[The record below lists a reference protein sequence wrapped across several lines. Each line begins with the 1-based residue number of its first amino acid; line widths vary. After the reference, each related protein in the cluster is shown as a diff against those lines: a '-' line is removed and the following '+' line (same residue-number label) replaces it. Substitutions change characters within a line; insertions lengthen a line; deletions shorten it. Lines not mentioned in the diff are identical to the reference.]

1 MSFWDWL
8 FRRRRREEELDEE
21 VQAHLR
27 MAAQE
32 RMEQGETAEQARAS
46 AVREFSNVT
55 LVKEVTRDMWGF
67 RWLETLL
74 QDLCYGLRQLRRNP
88 GFTAVAVLTLG
99 LGIGANTA
107 IFSVVN
113 AVVLRPL
120 PYEDPDRLAL
130 IKERIPMIDP
140 LPITV
145 CAPDV
150 IQFRRQNQVF
160 DSVAAFHFGQADL
173 SGVAEPERVNADR
186 VNANLFSLLGVQ
198 PVVGREFTAD
208 EDQPGHPVAILSY
221 GLWQR
226 HFGANPDVIGRTVA
240 LDRQPYTVIGVMPR
254 SFVFPLPGM
263 NQGKAADLFV
273 PMAFTHDEL
282 SDVGDNFN
290 FSVLAR
296 LKPGVSLARANA
308 DVEAIAHDILETYP
322 PQFRNAV
329 NLSAV
334 VLPLGDQVVGKVRML
349 LLLLLGAV
357 SFVLLIACA
366 NVANLLLTRAA
377 GRQKEIAVRLTM
389 GAGRLRLLRQFVA
402 ESILLAV
409 LGAGLGLILAFWITQ
424 ALVKLMPATIPRVH
438 AIGLDLSVLAFTLAL
453 AVLTGLVFGAAPAL
467 AASRT
472 DLNSTLKEGGRS
484 ALQGPQ
490 HQHLQAALLV
500 GEVALSLVL
509 LVGTGLLVRSFAHIL
524 DTDPG
529 FQPEH
534 VLTASLYLPGK
545 QYSEDGQVRSFYRN
559 LIERLG
565 QLPGVKMAGAST
577 DLPLEGGWNHVVTPE
592 DYRTAPGAG
601 LNVAY
606 HSIIEG
612 NYLQT
617 MGIPLLRGRYFTSQ
631 DKLGSTPVLIVSK
644 SLAGRYWPDQ
654 DPIGK
659 RLKWGPAASNDPW
672 LTIVGV
678 VSDAKQS
685 ALDTATVPHTYEPYG
700 QHEGAPSN
708 LNVAIRAAGDP
719 ASLTSALRAAVWGL
733 DRQLAVAQ
741 LRTMDQ
747 VISES
752 NAPRRFN
759 VSLLA
764 AFAAL
769 AVVLAA
775 IGIYGVIAYSV
786 AQRTHEIGIRMALG
800 AEARDVLKM
809 VIVHGL
815 WLALSGVALGAIGA
829 LALTGFLSSLLYG
842 VKPTDPLTFVAVS
855 LLLLAVA
862 LIAVYIPARRAT
874 KVDPMVALRYE

>member
-1 MSFWDWL
+1 
-8 FRRRRREEELDEE
+8 
-21 VQAHLR
+21 
-27 MAAQE
+27 
-32 RMEQGETAEQARAS
+32 
-46 AVREFSNVT
+46 
-55 LVKEVTRDMWGF
+55 
-67 RWLETLL
+67 
-74 QDLCYGLRQLRRNP
+74 
-88 GFTAVAVLTLG
+88 
-99 LGIGANTA
+99 
-107 IFSVVN
+107 
-113 AVVLRPL
+113 
-120 PYEDPDRLAL
+120 
-130 IKERIPMIDP
+130 
-140 LPITV
+140 
-145 CAPDV
+145 
-150 IQFRRQNQVF
+150 
-160 DSVAAFHFGQADL
+160 
-173 SGVAEPERVNADR
+173 
-186 VNANLFSLLGVQ
+186 
-198 PVVGREFTAD
+198 
-208 EDQPGHPVAILSY
+208 
-221 GLWQR
+221 
-226 HFGANPDVIGRTVA
+226 
-240 LDRQPYTVIGVMPR
+240 
-254 SFVFPLPGM
+254 
-263 NQGKAADLFV
+263 
-273 PMAFTHDEL
+273 
-282 SDVGDNFN
+282 
-290 FSVLAR
+290 
-296 LKPGVSLARANA
+296 
-308 DVEAIAHDILETYP
+308 
-322 PQFRNAV
+322 
-329 NLSAV
+329 
-334 VLPLGDQVVGKVRML
+334 
-349 LLLLLGAV
+349 
-357 SFVLLIACA
+357 
-366 NVANLLLTRAA
+366 
-377 GRQKEIAVRLTM
+377 
-389 GAGRLRLLRQFVA
+389 VA